1 MSGKI
6 EPGAPNYPAT
16 LQYPAGML
24 YHLAPQELVGSSL
37 LPLSQLRSERRQLY
51 ERHARKYEGRT
62 NLLDDQVPGLDCRW
76 QDVVF
81 LTAVKPG
88 TIRRLHEA
96 AGFEL
101 PELRWIQIDSTEL
114 AVSKIVIY
122 WYRHSQRELKYVA
135 ENWQG
140 FRVELLAELQQIPDA
155 THQHYADA
163 AKTRTRPFA
172 FFRTPHILHKGA
184 LDVTD
189 CVIVQG

>member
-1 MSGKI
+1 MKSS
-6 EPGAPNYPAT
+6 ALDLTVLRYSAR
-16 LQYPAGML
+16 ML
-24 YHLAPQELVGSSL
+24 YHLAPKELVGTAL
-37 LPLSQLRSERRQLY
+37 LPLSQLQSDHREFY
-51 ERHARKYEGRT
+51 ERYARKYEGREE
-62 NLLDDQVPGLDCRW
+62 LLDDQVPGLDCRW

-81 LTAVKPG
+81 LTALTPD

-101 PELRWIQIDSTEL
+101 PELRWFQIDPETLEL
-114 AVSKIVIY
+114 SRLVIY
-122 WYRHSQRELKYVA
+122 WYRHSQRERKYVPG
-135 ENWQG
+135 NWQE
-140 FRVELLAELQQIPDA
+140 FSVELLPELHKVPDA

-163 AKTRTRPFA
+163 SKARTRPFA